1 MIQNREQLLSM
12 ATMWVNEA
20 KNDIRNQAIA
30 FMNTMNVSE
39 EELAHVLGISC
50 GELEQILR
58 GNGEISLSTFA
69 KVLIATDNMIE
80 IKPLCATPFAQ
91 TPNNFPHPHEVRPNR
106 LRGPQRPMPQRT
118 PFGRPMPH
126 NRPFGNMPLTPT
138 MQNTMGGVS
147 QSASMMDEAPLLL
160 DSMSRS
166 QLIDEIVKN
175 GWDNQININ
184 TSSRSQLIAFLVSK
198 GQSAINHFG
207 QASAPCHEARMVRP
221 NIEDVTL
228 NEILPVEEDGPQE
241 VELPPLDE
249 TMLNRDLDDDWL
261 TDCENA
267 YRGFDEATTPWGGEV
282 VGPNEV
288 VSNDTTEETITRLTQ
303 ALRNNPQLVEA
314 LRNIIG

>member
-12 ATMWVNEA
+12 ASMWVNEA

-30 FMNTMNVSE
+30 FMNTMNVRE
-39 EELAHVLGISC
+39 EELAHVLGISR

-69 KVLIATDNMIE
+69 KILIATDNMIE
-80 IKPLCATPFAQ
+80 IKPLSATPFGQ
-91 TPNNFPHPHEVRPNR
+91 ETNFPHPQNVRSSHR
-106 LRGPQRPMPQRT
+106 QRPQRPMPRRI
-118 PFGRPMPH
+118 PFGGLM
-126 NRPFGNMPLTPT
+126 NASRPFGNMPITP
-138 MQNTMGGVS
+138 
-147 QSASMMDEAPLLL
+147 SMRNAMDRGPQPMCSEQDMPLLL

-166 QLIDEIVKN
+166 QLIDEIIKN
-175 GWDNQININ
+175 GWGQEININ
-184 TSSRSQLIAFLVSK
+184 SASRTQLIEFLAQK
-198 GQSAINHFG
+198 GRSVIEEISQ
-207 QASAPCHEARMVRP
+207 QAAPYREPRMVEP

-282 VGPNEV
+282 VAPNEV